1 MDWVMLGGKLREI
14 SKQYRF
20 VLLILL
26 LGIMLMLMPDFSEKS
41 QTDTDLLQSPI
52 QASTTD
58 LEESLA
64 QILSKMDGAG
74 KVQVLLTEAQGE
86 RIHYQ
91 TNENRSQSDSTA
103 ELRQE
108 TVIVSGSDRSE
119 SGLVW
124 QTEPPVYLG
133 AVILCQ
139 GADSAAV
146 RLAIIQAVANATG
159 LSTDKISVLK
169 MK

>member
-1 MDWVMLGGKLREI
+1 MDWVMLVGKLREL

-26 LGIMLMLMPDFSEKS
+26 LGIVLMLLPNFSEQAEKDTAINQS
-41 QTDTDLLQSPI
+41 STQTDDIEL
-52 QASTTD
+52 D
-58 LEESLA
+58 ESLA

-74 KVQVLLTEAQGE
+74 KVQVLLTKAKGE

-91 TNENRSQSDSTA
+91 TNDNRSQSDSLV

-108 TVIVSGSDRSE
+108 TVIVNGTDRSE

>member
-1 MDWVMLGGKLREI
+1 MDWVMLGGKLKEI
-14 SKQYRF
+14 SKQYRA

-26 LGIMLMLMPDFSEKS
+26 LGIVLMLLPNFSE
-41 QTDTDLLQSPI
+41 QTKKDTAINQSNM
-52 QASTTD
+52 QTTD
-58 LEESLA
+58 IELEDSLE

-91 TNENRSQSDSTA
+91 TNDNRSQSDSTE

-108 TVIVSGSDRSE
+108 TVIVSGMDRSE

>member
-1 MDWVMLGGKLREI
+1 MDWVMLGGKLKEI
-14 SKQYRF
+14 SKQYRA

-26 LGIMLMLMPDFSEKS
+26 LGIVLMLLPNFSEQSKKDTAMNQS
-41 QTDTDLLQSPI
+41 NMQTADI
-52 QASTTD
+52 E
-58 LEESLA
+58 LEDSLE

-91 TNENRSQSDSTA
+91 TNDNRSQSDSTE

-108 TVIVSGSDRSE
+108 TVIVSGMDRSE